1 MTDLVNQMSSNKA
14 GFARRTGWIGLLAI
28 MLVVCVLAIYSLQ
41 QLATLRAGSARLE
54 DDRLVAQQLTEALSV
69 LKDAET
75 GQRGFL
81 LTGREEYLVPY
92 EAARQA
98 LAPLMAQLQAS
109 AVRTDNSQLGDLK
122 RFSDLQQ
129 AKLAELASTIDL
141 FRRGDST
148 GALAIVREDS
158 GRQLMVQMRALV
170 TRMTAG
176 AEASLKGNAAAVR
189 LLDSRVQWL
198 LVLTS
203 FSALILFFLLG
214 RLKAS
219 ALLMKISERQARER
233 AQASAHRLARL
244 ERLSTALVTAHT
256 PLQVGGILA
265 TEVATGF
272 GAPRPWIA
280 MLSEDGRWLSTLGHG
295 GHAKEIMQGFMRLPL
310 DDESPVGEAIT
321 TRAPCW
327 FESTEQVLARYP
339 HLHPRQG
346 PIAEAGF
353 VAPLIVGSG
362 EQARVIGVMTVA
374 FDESHH
380 FDADERR
387 VLEAVAGQ
395 LAVAL
400 DRAALYESAQAVI
413 RRGAE
418 LRHVAIALLDA
429 ATPQQVC
436 HVLAYHAHASLGATA
451 ASAQLFGDA
460 SQEQAAATVG
470 DEVLEQVQR
479 VHLVGEALDSGSP
492 AFAGPRSPRPQDA
505 GAPASLDAD
514 SAVSAMA
521 VPFLQGVRPDAGA
534 AGDSPPDLR
543 HMRGVLVL
551 EFAQSRT
558 LLKDE
563 RLYLKDLIAHGVQA
577 LNRLDWEQARRGS
590 EAAAAAHQWMEK
602 VLQSLPVGV
611 GVAEAPAGRLLHL
624 NRAVGD
630 IWGHTTH
637 SGSIENYS
645 QDWIGFRP
653 GTGERYQ
660 PQDWP
665 MARALVNGEV
675 VNDEL
680 IEIER
685 PDACRGFLSISAVP
699 MHGDDGRVIYAV
711 TAMTDVT
718 RRVHAE
724 RERAEGEWRLRL
736 AMDATTMGAWEYD
749 VERRQSIWTDR
760 IYALLELPNDGQAS
774 FERFMER
781 VEPQDRAALA
791 ALVENTV
798 RTGADLDTTFR
809 VMSDDGNS
817 RWLMARGQRIEGLA
831 GRGHR
836 VMAVGFDVT
845 EIMRTR
851 QELEEADRMK
861 DEFLAMLGHELRNP
875 LAAMVSAVAIVRR
888 NGAKEDTREWV
899 ANVMDRQTR
908 QMARLVDDLLEVS
921 RIRQGHIKLKRE
933 IFHLTQ
939 AMSSAVETVH
949 EQVESRHQT
958 LTTENDNP
966 SLQLEGDSA
975 RVTQILTNLLHNASK
990 YTPQGGRIL
999 MTVQIDSVAGE
1010 VVLRVADNGVG
1021 LEAELLPRVFD
1032 LFTQGKR
1039 TLDRSEGG
1047 LGVGLALVKRLVE
1060 MHHGS
1065 IAASSDGPGRG
1076 ATFTLRL
1083 PLHGAHVPPGAGEMQ
1098 DAGRV
1103 GQETRLR
1110 ALVVDDNRDAADTLA
1125 LLLEMNGHEL
1135 RVAYDSREALEQAS
1149 AFLPDIAFVDI
1160 GLPVHDGYEVARAL
1174 RADQRTSHMF
1184 LVAVSGYAQ
1193 EEDRRHSAEAGFD
1206 LHFAKPVDFEMIN
1219 GAVLALI
1226 RSVKHPAGTTGR
1238 VGSPTR

>member
-1 MTDLVNQMSSNKA
+1 
-14 GFARRTGWIGLLAI
+14 
-28 MLVVCVLAIYSLQ
+28 MLSVCVLAILSLQ
-41 QLATLRAGSARLE
+41 QLAALRVGSERLE
-54 DDRLVAQQLTEALSV
+54 DDRLAARQLAEALSV

-81 LTGREEYLVPY
+81 LTGREEYLRPY
-92 EAARQA
+92 EAARQS
-98 LAPLMAQLQAS
+98 LPPLMEQLQVS
-109 AVRTDNSQLGDLK
+109 AARSDSGQLSDLG
-122 RFSDLQQ
+122 RFSDLQH

-141 FRRGDST
+141 VRRGDSAA
-148 GALAIVREDS
+148 ALAIVREDS

-170 TRMTAG
+170 ARLSTG

-189 LLDSRVQWL
+189 LLDRRVQWL
-198 LVLTS
+198 LVSTS
-203 FSALILFFLLG
+203 VGALILVFLLG
-214 RLKAS
+214 RLKATTT
-219 ALLMKISERQARER
+219 LMKFSQRQARER
-233 AQASAHRLARL
+233 TQATAHRLARL
-244 ERLSTALVTAHT
+244 ERLSSALVTAST
-256 PLQVGGILA
+256 PLEVGGVLS

-295 GHAKEIMQGFMRLPL
+295 GHAQEIMEGFMRVPL
-310 DDESPVGEAIT
+310 DDKSPVGEAISA
-321 TRAPCW
+321 RSPRW

-353 VAPLIVGSG
+353 VAPLVVGSD
-362 EQARVIGVMTVA
+362 EQSRVIGVMTVA

-400 DRAALYESAQAVI
+400 DRAALYEREQAVI

-418 LRHVAIALLDA
+418 LRHVAAALLDA
-429 ATPQQVC
+429 VAPEQVC
-436 HVLAYHAHASLGATA
+436 RVMADHARDSLAAAA
-451 ASAQLFGDA
+451 ASAELFGGAGQGHD
-460 SQEQAAATVG
+460 AATVG
-470 DEVLEQVQR
+470 DEVMEQVQR
-479 VHLVGEALDSGSP
+479 VRLVGEALDSGRP
-492 AFAGPRSPRPQDA
+492 AFAGPRPPRPQDA
-505 GAPASLDAD
+505 GAPAPMDAG
-514 SAVSAMA
+514 SAVTAMA
-521 VPFLQGVRPDAGA
+521 VPFRQRPRPDAAGA
-534 AGDSPPDLR
+534 GRPDSR
-543 HMRGVLVL
+543 CARGALVL

-558 LLKDE
+558 LLADE

-577 LNRLDWEQARRGS
+577 LNRLDLEQARRES
-590 EAAAAAHQWMEK
+590 EAAAAAHRWMEK

-611 GVAEAPAGRLLHL
+611 GLAEAPAGRLLHL
-624 NRAVGD
+624 NRAVAD
-630 IWGHTTH
+630 IWGHTTY
-637 SGSIENYS
+637 SLGIENYS

-653 GTGERYQ
+653 GTGDRYR

-685 PDACRGFLSISAVP
+685 PDASRRYLSISAVP
-699 MHGDDGRVIYAV
+699 MRGDDGRVAYAV

-724 RERAEGEWRLRL
+724 HERTEGEIRLRL

-781 VEPQDRAALA
+781 VEPEDRAALA
-791 ALVENTV
+791 ALLGNTV
-798 RTGADLDTTFR
+798 RTGADLNTTFR
-809 VMSDDGNS
+809 VLSDNGRS
-817 RWLMARGQRIEGLA
+817 RWLMARGQRIEGLP

-845 EIMRTR
+845 EMMRAR
-851 QELEEADRMK
+851 QELEDADRMK

-875 LAAMVSAVAIVRR
+875 LAPILNAVSILSRVGGQAEIRVRMIS
-888 NGAKEDTREWV
+888 V
-899 ANVMDRQTR
+899 LDRQTR

-921 RIRQGHIKLKRE
+921 RIRYGRIELQCEVFPLA
-933 IFHLTQ
+933 Q
-939 AMSSAVETVH
+939 AVSAAVDTVH
-949 EQVESRHQT
+949 TQVESREQV
-958 LTTENDNP
+958 LTTDIEDP
-966 SLQLEGDSA
+966 YVQMEGDPA
-975 RVTQILTNLLHNASK
+975 RVAQILANVLHNASK
-990 YTPQGGRIL
+990 YTPHGGRIRL
-999 MTVQIDSVAGE
+999 TVQADAGGSA
-1010 VVLRVADNGVG
+1010 VVLRVIDEG
-1021 LEAELLPRVFD
+1021 LGLDAELLPRVFD

-1047 LGVGLALVKRLVE
+1047 LGIGLALAKRLVE
-1060 MHHGS
+1060 LHRGS
-1065 IAASSDGPGRG
+1065 IAASSDGPGHG

-1083 PLHGAHVPPGAGEMQ
+1083 PLCRVDTQPIAGVRQGDERVEPG
-1098 DAGRV
+1098 
-1103 GQETRLR
+1103 TRLR
-1110 ALVVDDNRDAADTLA
+1110 ALVVDDNRDSAESLA
-1125 LLLEMNGHEL
+1125 QLLEMEGHEL
-1135 RVAYDSREALEQAS
+1135 RLAHDGGAALEQAR
-1149 AFLPDIAFVDI
+1149 AFQPDIAFVGI

-1174 RADQRTSHMF
+1174 RADQRTSRVF
-1184 LVAVSGYAQ
+1184 LVAVTGYAQ
-1193 EEDRRHSAEAGFD
+1193 EEEDRRRSAEAGFD

-1219 GAVLALI
+1219 GAVLAFI
-1226 RSVKHPAGTTGR
+1226 RSASTPPGDPAQPTEQR
-1238 VGSPTR
+1238 V